1 MLGFNRIID
10 KKTFHEII
18 GDDLEHLDTIIALFE
33 EQADDNLTNMREAI
47 LKEDRGAFERA
58 AHDLK
63 NMGRNVASNRL
74 VEHSHELEKLAAEAR
89 FGALHDKLEESSDLL
104 AKALKELKSLRKK
117 WS

>member
-1 MLGFNRIID
+1 MLGFSKIID

-33 EQADDNLTNMREAI
+33 EQAEDNLSNMREAI
-47 LKEDRGAFERA
+47 LREDRGSFERA

-63 NMGRNVASNRL
+63 NMGRNVASQKL
-74 VEHSHELEKLAAEAR
+74 VDHSHELERLAKEAP
-89 FGALHDKLEESSDLL
+89 FEALHDKLQDSSDLL

-117 WS
+117 WA